1 MHFRGGLTVKLLH
14 IVESQ
19 IVTFFYHNI
28 DVHFIRYVVPILVI
42 HLGSVQSHC
51 SVRIGRFSSFELV
64 QTLVGMIS
72 LFRRAH

>member
-28 DVHFIRYVVPILVI
+28 DVHFIRYVFT
-42 HLGSVQSHC
+42 
-51 SVRIGRFSSFELV
+51 SVR
-64 QTLVGMIS
+64 
-72 LFRRAH
+72 FRAIALYVSVDFLHLSWFRLWLE